1 VADGAGG
8 VDVPDRSDRRRALRA
23 DCARCFALC
32 CVAPTF
38 ARSADFAFDKPAGE
52 PCRHLGGF
60 ACTVHDRLRDLG
72 MPGCTTYDCF
82 GAGQHVA
89 QGTFGGRDWREH
101 PETAGPMFRVLG
113 VMRALHEMLW
123 LLAEAR
129 ALPAAAPLHG
139 DLDAAYD
146 ATSRLTDEPPAALEA
161 LDVDAHRRGVAD
173 LLRRAGGLAR
183 AGLDGPDHRAADLA
197 GRRLRGAD
205 LRGADLRGALLVGAD
220 LRGADLRLA
229 DVTGA
234 DLRGADVSGTDLTET
249 LFLSQQQ
256 ANAARGDAGTRLPP
270 GLDRPV
276 HWTSHETEG

>member
-1 VADGAGG
+1 MDVA
-8 VDVPDRSDRRRALRA
+8 DRRRALRA
-23 DCARCFALC
+23 DCGRCFALC
-32 CVAPTF
+32 CVATAF
-38 ARSADFAFDKPAGE
+38 ARSADFAFEKPAGE

-72 MPGCTTYDCF
+72 MPGCTSYDCF

-89 QGTFGGRDWREH
+89 QVTFGGRDWREQ
-101 PETAGPMFRVLG
+101 PETAGSMFRVLG
-113 VMRALHEMLW
+113 VVRALHEMLW

-129 ALPAAAPLHG
+129 ALPAAAPLHA

-146 ATSRLTDEPPAALEA
+146 ATSRLTDGTAAALEA

-173 LLRRAGGLAR
+173 LLRRASGLAR
-183 AGLDGPDHRAADLA
+183 AGLAGPDHRGADLA
-197 GRRLRGAD
+197 GRRLRAAD

-220 LRGADLRLA
+220 LSGADLRLA

-234 DLRGADVSGTDLTET
+234 DLRGADVSGTDLSET

-256 ANAARGDAGTRLPP
+256 ASSARGDAGTRLPP
-270 GLDRPV
+270 TLDRPP
-276 HWTSHETEG
+276 HWTSHPVEG

>member
-1 VADGAGG
+1 MPDVAD
-8 VDVPDRSDRRRALRA
+8 RRPALRA
-23 DCARCFALC
+23 DCGRCFGLC
-32 CVAPTF
+32 CVAPGS

-113 VMRALHEMLW
+113 VMRALHELLW

-129 ALPAAAPLHG
+129 ALSAAAPLHG
-139 DLDAAYD
+139 DLDAAYA
-146 ATSRLTDEPPAALEA
+146 ATSRLTDGTAETLEA
-161 LDVDAHRRGVAD
+161 LDVDAHRGEVAE
-173 LLRRAGGLAR
+173 LLRRASGLAR
-183 AGLDGPDHRAADLA
+183 AGLDGPDHRGADLA
-197 GRRLRGAD
+197 GRGLRGAD

-220 LRGADLRLA
+220 LRDADLRLA

-249 LFLSQQQ
+249 LFVSQQQ
-256 ANAARGDAGTRLPP
+256 ANAARGDAGTRLPQT
-270 GLDRPV
+270 LDRPP
-276 HWTSHETEG
+276 HWASPPVEG